1 MILLEWPYNL
11 LLYVAIAG
19 VTLHFLRMFFAGG
32 VCQSTASLE
41 GKTVIITGGNTGI
54 GKETAIDLAK
64 RKARV
69 IIACRSEE
77 KGKKA
82 EVDIRRESGNSDVHF
97 RKLDLA
103 SFESIRNFAK
113 EVLSE
118 ESRIDILINNAG
130 VMYCAYQKTVDGYET
145 QFGVNHLG
153 PFLLTNLLLDKI
165 KQASEGRIVVVSSLG
180 HEYAAKMGLD
190 TINSEAHYSPYD
202 AYHKSKL
209 ANVLFTKALAKRLS
223 GTSVTVNS
231 LHPGFVD
238 TELQRHST
246 IISVSNVLLI
256 CYVDVLF
263 IYCQDGE
270 VPLWMVDV

>member
-1 MILLEWPYNL
+1 MVQIEPYNL
-11 LLYVAIAG
+11 LFWVAIAG
-19 VTLHFLRMFFAGG
+19 VILYMLRSFFSGGACKSKATLD
-32 VCQSTASLE
+32 

-64 RKARV
+64 RNARV

-82 EVDIRRESGNSDVHF
+82 EVDIRRESGSSNVHF

-103 SFESIRNFAK
+103 SFESIRNFVK
-113 EVLSE
+113 EVLAE
-118 ESRIDILINNAG
+118 ETRIDILINNAG
-130 VMYCAYQKTVDGYET
+130 VMYCAYQKTEDGYET

-153 PFLLTNLLLDKI
+153 SFLLTNLLLDKL
-165 KQASEGRIVVVSSLG
+165 KQAPEGRIIVVSSLG
-180 HEYAAKMGLD
+180 HQFAAKIDLD
-190 TINSEAHYSPYD
+190 TINSEAHYNPYD

-223 GTSVTVNS
+223 DTNVTVNS

-246 IISVSNVLLI
+246 MVAVSSS
-256 CYVDVLF
+256 
-263 IYCQDGE
+263 
-270 VPLWMVDV
+270 